1 MGFLN
6 EMLAADEVYVPD
18 ISVIVDGSL
27 RESVIRGEVRGKVLI
42 HSLIVRFFEE
52 EEKKG
57 SSIGKLGIEELE
69 YINDAITKMGLTDFV
84 RIEYID
90 TVPREVARVD
100 DIDIIAREVAREL
113 GATLVTSDQTMK
125 SVCEVMKIKYLYLGK
140 EKTISELE
148 KMFQLERGL
157 MSVHLKEDVVPLGK
171 RGKPGAWEMV
181 PLGTEP
187 MRREQLEKMVREL
200 ISMAHRSN
208 DTVIEVRR
216 DHSLI
221 IQHKDVRIV
230 AVFPPVSDGIE
241 ITAVKPLVK
250 RRIEDYSLHPKV
262 LARLEEG
269 AEGILIAG
277 SPGAGK
283 TTFAQALAEF
293 YLSKNKIV
301 KTIESPRDMILPPQ
315 VTQLSK
321 TMASSEEIHDILL
334 LSRPDYTIFDEMR
347 DTADFQVYVDLRL
360 AGIGM
365 VGVVH
370 ATTPID
376 AIQRFIGRVELGM
389 LPSIMDTI
397 IFMDKGD
404 VSKVY
409 SLEMAVKIPEGMR
422 EQDLARPVVTV
433 RDFISGDAEYE
444 VYVFGEETFVVP
456 IKEKRQGRSQHADYR
471 VISRIARTLRKYVP
485 PSELSIEYGGP
496 NMVVIKVPEGY
507 MGITI
512 SRVLPKLENLKR
524 KYNIDIKVE
533 PRD

>member
-1 MGFLN
+1 
-6 EMLAADEVYVPD
+6 MLASDEVYVPD
-18 ISVIVDGSL
+18 VSVIVDGSL
-27 RESVIRGEVRGKVLI
+27 REAVIRGEIRGKILI
-42 HSLIVRFFEE
+42 HSLMVRLFEE
-52 EEKKG
+52 EERKG

-69 YINDAITKMGLTDFV
+69 YISDALNKMGLTDSV

-90 TVPREVARVD
+90 TVPREVGRTDDVD
-100 DIDIIAREVAREL
+100 VIAREVAREL
-113 GATLVTSDQTMK
+113 GATLVTSDQTTK
-125 SVCEVMKIKYLYLGK
+125 NICEIMRVKYLYLGK
-140 EKTISELE
+140 DKPAELE
-148 KMFQLERGL
+148 RMFQLEGGL
-157 MSVHLKEDVVPLGK
+157 MSVHLKEDVAPLGK

-181 PLGTEP
+181 PLGSEP

-208 DTVIEVRR
+208 DTMIEVRR

-221 IQHKDVRIV
+221 IQHKDIRVV

-293 YLSKNKIV
+293 YLSKNRIV
-301 KTIESPRDMILPPQ
+301 KTIESPRDMTLPPQ

-409 SLEMAVKIPEGMR
+409 SLEMSVKIPEGMR

-433 RDFISGDAEYE
+433 RDFINGDAEYE

-456 IKEKRQGRSQHADYR
+456 IRGRERPKAQHGDYR

-496 NMVVIKVPEGY
+496 NTVVIRVPEGY

-512 SRVLPKLENLKR
+512 SRVLPKLEGLKR
-524 KYNIDIKVE
+524 KYNVDIRVE
-533 PRD
+533 PRE

>member
-1 MGFLN
+1 
-6 EMLAADEVYVPD
+6 
-18 ISVIVDGSL
+18 
-27 RESVIRGEVRGKVLI
+27 
-42 HSLIVRFFEE
+42 
-52 EEKKG
+52 
-57 SSIGKLGIEELE
+57 
-69 YINDAITKMGLTDFV
+69 
-84 RIEYID
+84 
-90 TVPREVARVD
+90 
-100 DIDIIAREVAREL
+100 
-113 GATLVTSDQTMK
+113 
-125 SVCEVMKIKYLYLGK
+125 
-140 EKTISELE
+140 
-148 KMFQLERGL
+148 
-157 MSVHLKEDVVPLGK
+157 
-171 RGKPGAWEMV
+171 
-181 PLGTEP
+181 

-208 DTVIEVRR
+208 DTMIEVRR

-221 IQHKDVRIV
+221 IQHKDIRVV

-269 AEGILIAG
+269 GAEGILIAG

-293 YLSKNKIV
+293 YLSKNRIV
-301 KTIESPRDMILPPQ
+301 KTIESPRDMTLPPQ

-376 AIQRFIGRVELGM
+376 AIQRFIGRVELGGM

-409 SLEMAVKIPEGMR
+409 SLEMSVKIPEGMR

-433 RDFISGDAEYE
+433 RDFINGDAEYE
-444 VYVFGEETFVVP
+444 VYVFGGGDVRGAH
-456 IKEKRQGRSQHADYR
+456 KGGGRGLRPSMGDYR

-485 PSELSIEYGGP
+485 PSELSIEYGGGP
-496 NMVVIKVPEGY
+496 TP
-507 MGITI
+507 
-512 SRVLPKLENLKR
+512 S
-524 KYNIDIKVE
+524 
-533 PRD
+533 